1 MTTRNKRKLAA
12 LNKENCEEHTRSNL
26 AQNSSAPRSQ
36 EDYITQVSEEIE
48 GRVTKRLSKEF
59 SRTENRILGALAR
72 LDDFLMNP
80 LLPGYSG
87 ATPESTRNALSNN
100 QGTNED
106 DSRDDL
112 HPEAGLFHGQTTR
125 NTGPEEGHDMVT
137 GATETNRNRYDMVT
151 GATET
156 NRNRYDMVTGA
167 TEQIANYHDTTGV
180 HEEVT
185 YCSPSTSSGKQKK
198 NRSTSQPQIRSENT
212 PATIE
217 ADQILL
223 ALQQLA
229 NNNNSANFHNNINRI
244 SKLPKSLTTTMPTF
258 DGKTEKFELFEDL
271 FQTSLKIHNQLTEDD
286 RINYFHSLMRG
297 DVLQTFKNINGPT
310 RENLAEILAVFR
322 RKYVKPQ
329 SMATAKHKF
338 QKLVFNPANQK
349 LVDFLDER
357 QKLAKDAFGIAAHA
371 IIEQFIYA
379 KMPPHLKKS
388 INQAHLENGTYEQI
402 VTHLERELELNG
414 LEAPDELPIN
424 NVSQQPTNTNAD
436 RPKPTC
442 HHCKKPGHYRNQ
454 CRLLKKQRETTENN
468 QNNPGNKNSDANT
481 SNPNSNANNNNNN
494 RNNNR
499 AERKPK
505 TVHPPCETCG
515 KTNHSTEKCHF
526 GANAAN
532 RPPPRHRRP
541 ERQNQVPERANQND
555 SNEAPQA
562 AAQNLN

>member
-12 LNKENCEEHTRSNL
+12 LNKENCEEHPRSNL

-36 EDYITQVSEEIE
+36 ENYITQVSEEIE

-80 LLPGYSG
+80 LLQGYSG
-87 ATPESTRNALSNN
+87 ATPEPTRSALGNN
-100 QGTNED
+100 KGTNED
-106 DSRDDL
+106 DSQNDP
-112 HPEAGLFHGQTTR
+112 HPEAGLFHGQSTR
-125 NTGPEEGHDMVT
+125 NAGPEDDRDMVT
-137 GATETNRNRYDMVT
+137 GV
-151 GATET
+151 
-156 NRNRYDMVTGA
+156 
-167 TEQIANYHDTTGV
+167 TEQIGNYHDTTGV

-198 NRSTSQPQIRSENT
+198 TRSTSQPQFRSENT

-297 DVLQTFKNINGPT
+297 DALQTFKNINGPT
-310 RENLAEILAVFR
+310 RENLGEILAVFR

-349 LVDFLDER
+349 LVDFLDEL

-371 IIEQFIYA
+371 IIEQLIYA
-379 KMPPHLKKS
+379 KMPPDLKKS
-388 INQAHLENGTYEQI
+388 LNRAHLENGTYDQI
-402 VTHLERELELNG
+402 VTHLERELELNSLG
-414 LEAPDELPIN
+414 YPDETQMIT
-424 NVSQQPTNTNAD
+424 VTHKQQI
-436 RPKPTC
+436 
-442 HHCKKPGHYRNQ
+442 
-454 CRLLKKQRETTENN
+454 E
-468 QNNPGNKNSDANT
+468 GNKDNAGNINSDTND
-481 SNPNSNANNNNNN
+481 SNLNNH
-494 RNNNR
+494 
-499 AERKPK
+499 KIDSK
-505 TVHPPCETCG
+505 SKSLYPPCETCG
-515 KTNHSTEKCHF
+515 KTNHSTERCYV

-532 RPPPRHRRP
+532 RPPPRKSKP
-541 ERQNQVPERANQND
+541 QQQNAQD
-555 SNEAPQA
+555 SINGCVWATPQH
-562 AAQNLN
+562 LN